1 MKIAVISDIHG
12 NMQALKAVIKHIKL
26 NKCDKVIGLG
36 DYAMAGPEPVETVD
50 WFINAK
56 EEQGYIL
63 IQGNTDK
70 LIAEYDEGIYDVM
83 KAKYPIMANALKNDV
98 ELLNWRQKDFLRSL
112 PNQLNLQLEGLNILL
127 VHGSPRK
134 NNEDILP
141 DTPLDKVEEIIKGVE
156 ADIILCGHTH
166 IPCGFQTVSKKTVIN
181 AGSVGRP
188 FTEKPQACYLT
199 LTLNDGKFLIQ
210 HHFVDY
216 DNEAAAEL
224 MRSRNFEGASTIANI
239 LLNPD
244 KRHV

>member
-1 MKIAVISDIHG
+1 MVKLSIITINFNKYQG
-12 NMQALKAVIKHIKL
+12 LKKTIDSVKSQSFK
-26 NKCDKVIGLG
+26 DF
-36 DYAMAGPEPVETVD
+36 E
-50 WFINAK
+50 W
-56 EEQGYIL
+56 IL
-63 IQGNTDK
+63 IDGGSSDGSK
-70 LIAEYDEGIYDVM
+70 ELIEENEKYFSYWVSEPDNGIYDAM

-112 PNQLNLQLEGLNILL
+112 PNQLNLQFEGLNILL

-141 DTPLDKVEEIIKGVE
+141 DTPLDKLEEIIKGVE

-216 DNEAAAEL
+216 DNETAAEL
-224 MRSRNFEGASTIANI
+224 MRSRTFEGASTIADI

>member
-12 NMQALKAVIKHIKL
+12 NMQALKAVIRHIKL
-26 NKCDKVIGLG
+26 NRYDKVIGLG
-36 DYAMAGPEPVETVD
+36 DYAMAGPEPAEAVD

-56 EEQGYIL
+56 EDKGYIL

-70 LIAEYDEGIYDVM
+70 LIAEYNEELFEAM
-83 KAKYPIMANALKNDV
+83 SAKYPVMANALKNDV

-112 PNQLNLQLEGLNILL
+112 PGQLNLEFDGVKLLL

-141 DTPLDKVEEIIKGVE
+141 DTSLDKLEEMIKDTE

-166 IPCGFQTVSKKTVIN
+166 IPCGFQTLSKKTVLN

-188 FTEKPQACYLT
+188 FTENPQACYLT
-199 LTLNDGKFLIQ
+199 LNISDGKFLVE
-210 HHFVDY
+210 HHFVEY
-216 DNEAAAEL
+216 DNKKAAEI
-224 MRSRNFEGASTIANI
+224 MRSRTFEGADTIADI
-239 LLNPD
+239 LIAPN